1 MIHRKW
7 MALFQ
12 MIENSTLHM
21 GILALIFSYM
31 KHKDFL
37 IFVQIS
43 GPRFSYI
50 KCKKS
55 HMTCMKICSQISIC
69 EV

>member
-50 KCKKS
+50 KCEKS

>member
-1 MIHRKW
+1 MWKMGGPISNMIDRE
-7 MALFQ
+7 LY
-12 MIENSTLHM
+12 M

-31 KHKDFL
+31 KHKDFH

-50 KCKKS
+50 KCENS
-55 HMTCMKICSQISIC
+55 DMTCMKICSQISIC
-69 EV
+69 KM